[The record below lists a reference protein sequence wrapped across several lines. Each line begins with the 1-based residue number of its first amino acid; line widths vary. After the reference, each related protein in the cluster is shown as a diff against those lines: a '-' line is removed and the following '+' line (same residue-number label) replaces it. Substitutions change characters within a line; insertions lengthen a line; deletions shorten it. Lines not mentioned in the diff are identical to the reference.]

1 MASDATIPF
10 SHPIR
15 VEAIRQR
22 GTDVVLRPDEAERVA
37 LARALELSALD
48 ELVARYHLTRN
59 GDKVKL
65 SGEIEAELQQV
76 CVVTLEAFP
85 VSLKIPVKLDFAPEL
100 AEILPRKLA
109 DQEIDLEV
117 RLNEEDPPEPILDG
131 TIDLGVVTQEF
142 LALSLDPYPRKPGV
156 SFDADEA
163 GIAPESPFAALAKLK
178 REQ

>member
-10 SHPIR
+10 SHPVR

-22 GTDVVLRPDEAERVA
+22 GTDVVLRPDEAERAA

-48 ELVARYHLTRN
+48 GLVARYHLTRN

-100 AEILPRKLA
+100 EEILPRKLA

-117 RLNEEDPPEPILDG
+117 RLNEEDPPEPIVDG
-131 TIDLGVVTQEF
+131 TVDLGVVTQEF
-142 LALSLDPYPRKPGV
+142 LALSIDPYPRKPGV

-163 GIAPESPFAALAKLK
+163 GVAPESPFAALAKLK

>member
-1 MASDATIPF
+1 MASDASKPF
-10 SHPIR
+10 THVVR

-22 GTDVVLRPDEAERVA
+22 GTDIVLRPDAMERAA
-37 LARALELSALD
+37 LAKALGLEALD
-48 ELVARYHLTRN
+48 GLVATYSLSRN

-76 CVVTLEAFP
+76 CVVTVEPFP
-85 VSLKIPVKLDFAPEL
+85 VSLKVPVKLDFAPEL
-100 AEILPRKLA
+100 EDVLPRKLA

-117 RLNEEDPPEPILDG
+117 RLNEEDPPEPIVDG
-131 TIDLGVVTQEF
+131 TIDLGTVTQEF

-156 SFDADEA
+156 SFDADKA
-163 GIAPESPFAALAKLK
+163 GQAPESPFAALARLK